1 MDMSRRPLQAS
12 AVADCFI
19 KFFRSFLVGSLLFSL
34 AGCASAPRSEA
45 PAQPPSSA
53 ATQPAPPPPPS
64 ASHGHTPAPHAG
76 HELLQAPAPP
86 PPSPDQQLAEDVANL
101 KKGTLL
107 FKPPPEMKTGQ
118 TAPIFARIGGPGVSA
133 AAMQA
138 GLPDQGAA
146 AIVQQTPVST
156 KMRMTL
162 TGADF
167 TITAL
172 STEEQFVLGDAPTTW
187 EWEIV
192 PKHAGTLN
200 LHLAAVVELDGM
212 SRDYATVDRDIRVKV
227 DPVNAFTTFVQA
239 NSVWV
244 LTTLGAAVAALWGLW
259 RKRKKAA
266 ASK

>member
-1 MDMSRRPLQAS
+1 LLYQILQKLPRGLFAVFARRLRVRAAQRGSGAAAQFCRDATSPTASAERFSRTHARAACGPRTVAGSGTAASLPRSTACGGRRKSKKRYAAFQTATGDEDWADGTHFRADRRPG
-12 AVADCFI
+12 CF
-19 KFFRSFLVGSLLFSL
+19 GGGD
-34 AGCASAPRSEA
+34 AGR
-45 PAQPPSSA
+45 
-53 ATQPAPPPPPS
+53 
-64 ASHGHTPAPHAG
+64 
-76 HELLQAPAPP
+76 
-86 PPSPDQQLAEDVANL
+86 
-101 KKGTLL
+101 
-107 FKPPPEMKTGQ
+107 
-118 TAPIFARIGGPGVSA
+118 
-133 AAMQA
+133 
-138 GLPDQGAA
+138 PDQGAA